1 MKKIFNS
8 FRTFLFE
15 GQKSDYDKAGTITLY
30 HYTKNPES
38 SILLDPEYKKSYHS
52 TREFEVAQ
60 TPRLFF
66 YLDPKQ
72 REMFFRSGVPLF
84 TVDVPAN
91 RVYDFKN
98 DPEGYIEKNKH
109 PIYGLRK
116 GEEWNT
122 LLEDIREDY
131 DGIFYSTNRF
141 DVVAWFRPIEVT
153 RTSEEEQSRLE
164 SE

>member
-15 GQKSDYDKAGTITLY
+15 GQKNDYEKDGIITLY
-30 HYTKNPES
+30 HYTKNDQP

-72 REMFFRSGVPLF
+72 REVFFRRGVPLF
-84 TVDVPAN
+84 KVDIPAS

-98 DPEGYIEKNKH
+98 DPEGYIEKNRH

-141 DVVAWFRPIEVT
+141 DVVAWFRPIEIT
-153 RTSEEEQSRLE
+153 RTSEEEQALLE
-164 SE
+164 GE

>member
-1 MKKIFNS
+1 
-8 FRTFLFE
+8 
-15 GQKSDYDKAGTITLY
+15 
-30 HYTKNPES
+30 
-38 SILLDPEYKKSYHS
+38 
-52 TREFEVAQ
+52 
-60 TPRLFF
+60 
-66 YLDPKQ
+66 
-72 REMFFRSGVPLF
+72 MFFRSGVPLF